1 MTLSTTIRPAHC
13 LQIRHSL
20 LYFSIV
26 SYVALSLA
34 SVTASAAQI
43 AFSDFGSGNSYGS
56 SGVSVGGQFINGY
69 KFISAATGTVSEIDV
84 GIGGT
89 GTFNLNLYT
98 DNANTLGSSIWSAS
112 NIPVGSSSP
121 NPAVIN
127 VVGGP
132 TISTGQN
139 YWLVASGPSNTANWF
154 NNSIGATGTWYHHDS
169 GSDFYVNNSLGAF
182 SVSVVPE
189 PTTLGLLFVGPTAI
203 SLSIRSHSR
212 RHRA

>member
-1 MTLSTTIRPAHC
+1 MKTTHSAHFFAILPSRRTLWAFST
-13 LQIRHSL
+13 
-20 LYFSIV
+20 
-26 SYVALSLA
+26 ALFL
-34 SVTASAAQI
+34 TAFALEAPKSQGAQL
-43 AFSDFGSGNSYGS
+43 AFSDFGPGNTYGS

-69 KFISAATGTVSEIDV
+69 KFTSAATGSVSEIAM

-121 NPAVIN
+121 NSAVIN

-132 TISTGQN
+132 ALATGQN
-139 YWLVASGPSNTANWF
+139 YWLVASGPANSANWF
-154 NNSIGATGTWYHHDS
+154 NNSIGAIGTWYHHDS
-169 GSDFYVNNSLGAF
+169 GSDFYVSNSLGAF

-189 PTTLGLLFVGPTAI
+189 PASALLLFAGLALVSPLLHQRG
-203 SLSIRSHSR
+203 R
-212 RHRA
+212 RNR

>member
-1 MTLSTTIRPAHC
+1 MRPARSVN
-13 LQIRHSL
+13 IRQSL
-20 LYFSIV
+20 RCYSFVV
-26 SYVALSLA
+26 SFIALSLA
-34 SVTASAAQI
+34 TGTAGAAQI
-43 AFSDFGSGNSYGS
+43 AFSDFGSGNTYGS

-69 KFISAATGTVSEIDV
+69 KFTSAATGPVSEIAM

-139 YWLVASGPSNTANWF
+139 YWLVASGPSNSANWF

-189 PTTLGLLFVGPTAI
+189 PATFGLLIMGLTTILF
-203 SLSIRSHSR
+203 SIRSCSR
-212 RHRA
+212 CHASVNN